1 MIQRLCET
9 MIIARRGSDIPIAF
23 GPHLAAAGF
32 IALLYGEA
40 LISFWLYP

>member
-23 GPHLAAAGF
+23 GPYLAAAGF